1 MNFRFACS
9 DALIGTK
16 SGIFTKLMDASL
28 EVHVLLR
35 RKHRIWFI
43 RPQIYWHA
51 SHPIYTNRN
60 IQVHWGHGVERFG
73 VWGRTLFTS
82 LHIFQGFCVSTG
94 IFVSLYLCVKEI
106 IRAYNSSNW
115 WQAPRHV
122 HMITYWWVACSDRTW
137 CHPWRGS
144 DGCPR
149 LWEMTLPPPKKTT
162 PGDFYYHIR
171 ALVYWHNGHQI
182 DMWRHI
188 HVYSGHGVE
197 MFGNRTH
204 YVDGGW
210 QTHSPELYSV
220 ESNPILRRGNDRCPK
235 LWGMDDL
242 QRQAPLWQSIA
253 KKSYFH
259 PEGCGWF
266 CLEKMSP

>member
-1 MNFRFACS
+1 MIHPPTDILTCKPPDIYKQKHTS
-9 DALIGTK
+9 
-16 SGIFTKLMDASL
+16 SL
-28 EVHVLLR
+28 G
-35 RKHRIWFI
+35 
-43 RPQIYWHA
+43 P
-51 SHPIYTNRN
+51 
-60 IQVHWGHGVERFG
+60 WGWK
-73 VWGRTLFTS
+73 VWGRALFTS
-82 LHIFQGFCVSTG
+82 LHTFQGLCVSTG

-235 LWGMDDL
+235 LWRMDDL

-253 KKSYFH
+253 KKSTFIPKAVDDFVWRRWAHSPY
-259 PEGCGWF
+259 PRKKSRLKISDPTPLKEMKSASTNPAKNGW
-266 CLEKMSP
+266 LPGTQN

>member
-1 MNFRFACS
+1 MHTYIHTYVHTWVTCVCLLMLYLRMNFRFACS

-149 LWEMTLPPPKKTT
+149 LWEMTLPPPKK
-162 PGDFYYHIR
+162 
-171 ALVYWHNGHQI
+171 LHQGTSIIIFARWYI
-182 DMWRHI
+182 DI
-188 HVYSGHGVE
+188 
-197 MFGNRTH
+197 TA
-204 YVDGGW
+204 
-210 QTHSPELYSV
+210 
-220 ESNPILRRGNDRCPK
+220 IK
-235 LWGMDDL
+235 
-242 QRQAPLWQSIA
+242 
-253 KKSYFH
+253 
-259 PEGCGWF
+259 
-266 CLEKMSP
+266 